1 MNSTFKAFVVREAE
15 NGVFKS
21 DVEERNVD
29 DLPVGDILIKVSF
42 SSINYKDALSA
53 SGNKGVSKNYPHT
66 PGIDAAGIIADS
78 SSNKF
83 KIDDKV
89 VVTGY
94 DLGMNTSGGFAEY
107 IRVPEEWV
115 LKLPSNISLEQSMG
129 IGTAGL
135 TAGMCIKL
143 LEQKNSIIEKEAII
157 TGASGGVGCLSVY
170 LLSKLGARVTAVT
183 SKNDAHDFLTS
194 IGAKTVI
201 NREQMF
207 DQFRHPLSKS
217 RYDIGID
224 VVGGDVLSGLLTC
237 MKREGTITCCGNVAG
252 ADFKT
257 SVFPFILRG
266 NSLIGVDSAERHLSE
281 KEWLWKM
288 FASDWRIDCLDKI
301 YRTVSIDNLQ
311 SEIEK
316 ILKGGQIGRV
326 VVAMQ

>member
-1 MNSTFKAFVVREAE
+1 MNTKFKAFVVREAE
-15 NGVFKS
+15 SGVFKS
-21 DVEERNVD
+21 AVEERKVD
-29 DLPVGDILIKVSF
+29 DLPVGDLLIKVSF

-78 SSNKF
+78 SSTKF

-143 LEQKNSIIEKEAII
+143 LEQKNSIIEKEAIV

-183 SKNDAHDFLTS
+183 SKNDSHDFLSS
-194 IGAKTVI
+194 IGAKTII

-207 DQFRHPLSKS
+207 GQFRHPLSRS

-266 NSLIGVDSAERHLSE
+266 NSLIGVDSAERQLSE

-288 FASDWRIDCLDKI
+288 FASDWSIDCLDKI
-301 YRTVSIDNLQ
+301 YRTVSIDNLE

-316 ILKGGQIGRV
+316 ILKGCQIGRV

>member
-1 MNSTFKAFVVREAE
+1 MNTKFKAFVVREAE
-15 NGVFKS
+15 SGVFKS
-21 DVEERNVD
+21 AVEERKVD
-29 DLPVGDILIKVSF
+29 DLPVGDLLIKVSF

-78 SSNKF
+78 SSTKF

-143 LEQKNSIIEKEAII
+143 LEQKNSIIEKEAIV

-183 SKNDAHDFLTS
+183 SKMMRMIFYPQLVQ
-194 IGAKTVI
+194 K
-201 NREQMF
+201 
-207 DQFRHPLSKS
+207 PLSIASKCLTNFATL
-217 RYDIGID
+217 YQGQ
-224 VVGGDVLSGLLTC
+224 GTTLVLMWL
-237 MKREGTITCCGNVAG
+237 VATFFL
-252 ADFKT
+252 AF
-257 SVFPFILRG
+257 
-266 NSLIGVDSAERHLSE
+266 
-281 KEWLWKM
+281 
-288 FASDWRIDCLDKI
+288 
-301 YRTVSIDNLQ
+301 
-311 SEIEK
+311 
-316 ILKGGQIGRV
+316 
-326 VVAMQ
+326 